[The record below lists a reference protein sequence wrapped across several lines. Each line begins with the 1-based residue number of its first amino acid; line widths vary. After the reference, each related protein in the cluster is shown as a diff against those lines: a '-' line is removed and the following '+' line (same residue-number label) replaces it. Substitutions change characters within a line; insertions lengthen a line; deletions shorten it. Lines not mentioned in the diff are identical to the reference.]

1 MRSII
6 ILAVA
11 LVPWAAPAEDSPAL
25 QTQKERIS
33 YALGMDLGNQLRKM
47 SVDVDPAIF
56 GQALRDAL
64 SGGKTLLTED
74 QVKTAISELQVE
86 MKRKEAARR
95 KGTEEDDNIEAG
107 IAAAYNKKASE
118 TFLAGNKKNEGV
130 AALPSGLQY
139 KILTE
144 GSGRKPAEDDTVVCQ
159 YRGTFIDGTEFDSS
173 YRTGQPVTVAVK
185 GVILGWR
192 EALKLMAVGSKYQ
205 LFIPPQ
211 LAFGEQGS
219 GRGIGP
225 NTTLIY
231 EIELLA
237 IK

>member
-1 MRSII
+1 MRWMM
-6 ILAVA
+6 VFGFA
-11 LVPWAAPAEDSPAL
+11 LVAAAQDTPAL
-25 QTQKERIS
+25 KTQKERIS

-47 SVDVDPAIF
+47 SVDVDPAVF

-64 SGGKTLLTED
+64 SGGKTMLSEE
-74 QVKTAISELQVE
+74 QVKTAISELQAE

-95 KGTEEDDNIEAG
+95 KGTEEDDKVEAG
-107 IAAAYNKKASE
+107 IAAAYNKNAGE
-118 TFLAGNKKNEGV
+118 MFLAGNKKKEGV
-130 AALPSGLQY
+130 VALPSGLQY

-144 GSGRKPAEDDTVVCQ
+144 GIGRKPAEDDTVVCQ
-159 YRGTFIDGTEFDSS
+159 YRGTLTNGTEFDSS
-173 YRTGQPVTVAVK
+173 YRNGQPVTAAVK
-185 GVILGWR
+185 GVIPGWR

-225 NTTLIY
+225 NTTLVY

>member
-11 LVPWAAPAEDSPAL
+11 LVSGAAATEDSPAL
-25 QTQKERIS
+25 QTQKDRIS

-47 SVDVDPAIF
+47 SVDVDPAVF
-56 GQALRDAL
+56 GQALKDAL
-64 SGGKTLLTED
+64 SGGKTMLSEE
-74 QVKTAISELQVE
+74 QVRTAIAELQAE

-107 IAAAYNKKASE
+107 IAAAYNKKAGE

-130 AALPSGLQY
+130 VALPSGLQY
-139 KILTE
+139 KILKA
-144 GSGRKPAEDDTVVCQ
+144 GDGGKPANDDTVVCQ
-159 YRGTFIDGTEFDSS
+159 YRGTFINGTEFDSS
-173 YRTGQPVTVAVK
+173 YRNGQPSTLVVK
-185 GVILGWR
+185 GAIPGWR
-192 EALKLMAVGSKYQ
+192 EGLKLMAVGSKYQ

-219 GRGIGP
+219 GRGIAP

>member
-1 MRSII
+1 MRSTIM
-6 ILAVA
+6 LVVA
-11 LVPWAAPAEDSPAL
+11 LVSGAAAAENTPAL

-47 SVDVDPAIF
+47 SVDVDPAVF

-64 SGGKTLLTED
+64 SGGKTLLTEE
-74 QVKTAISELQVE
+74 QVKTAISELQAE

-95 KGTEEDDNIEAG
+95 KGTEEDDRIEAD
-107 IAAAYNKKASE
+107 IAAAYNKKAGE
-118 TFLAGNKKNEGV
+118 AFLEGNRKKEGV
-130 AALPSGLQY
+130 MALPSGLQY

-159 YRGTFIDGTEFDSS
+159 YRGTFIDSTEFDSS

-185 GVILGWR
+185 GVIPAWR

-211 LAFGEQGS
+211 LAYGAQGS

-225 NTTLIY
+225 HVTLIF
-231 EIELLA
+231 EVELLA